1 MNGADDKKRNTETDE
16 LKDRNAS
23 MDVSSSVERQ
33 NNGKIFHHQT
43 PPKSEEPIVL
53 DLTVSDEYGN
63 RTLPIYRRSV
73 RLKFD
78 ENETPTND
86 SQYSG
91 YSCYADDMNY
101 LSSLE
106 MPELMYQAVDWKLNM
121 LDDDVITTVINVLQS
136 FYSDMLFIN
145 PCITQCILFAKV
157 KHVPLFLDP
166 LAAKSYRYVFF
177 VLNDSR
183 RCDHSSHW
191 SLAVLDTKSEHLY
204 HFDSM
209 RNTNYKVAYE
219 LAQKICEY
227 FDAWQMTDVYS
238 EQQGNTTDCGYF
250 VIDNILKLIHLVKM
264 DMNLTRIVMLPSMI
278 SKTKNFIQN
287 LYLRSKTGTAE

>member
-1 MNGADDKKRNTETDE
+1 MDE
-16 LKDRNAS
+16 LKERNAS
-23 MDVSSSVERQ
+23 CDVSSSIER
-33 NNGKIFHHQT
+33 HPDDT
-43 PPKSEEPIVL
+43 ADPPTTNKPTEDPIVL
-53 DLTVSDEYGN
+53 DLSVSDEFGN

-78 ENETPTND
+78 TSEEEKNNENR
-86 SQYSG
+86 YAG
-91 YSCYADDMNY
+91 FSCYADDMNY
-101 LSSLE
+101 LASLE
-106 MPELMYQAVDWKLNM
+106 MPELMYQAIDWKLNM

-183 RCDHSSHW
+183 RCDHNSHW

-209 RNTNYKVAYE
+209 RNTNYRVAYE

-227 FDAWQMTDVYS
+227 FDAWQMTDVCS

-250 VIDNILKLIHLVKM
+250 VIDNVLKLIHLVKINV
-264 DMNLTRIVMLPSMI
+264 NLTRIVMLPSMI
-278 SKTKNFIQN
+278 SKTKNFVQN
-287 LYLRSKTGTAE
+287 LYLRSKTGSTE